1 MACALVVY
9 FSSICGDAQ
18 ARNIPSAPDACS
30 HRRYRR
36 ARGMPGSQP
45 EVHMASSLRKLARAI
60 LGAAPARPAEVSPA
74 SFPSGRA
81 LTSID
86 ELVNR
91 AASIP
96 RMLSSESGKFLYALC
111 YMQQIAG
118 DVVEIGS
125 WQGYSTSFLAS
136 AVRDS
141 GNGMLYAID
150 HFRGNVGKEDRY
162 RVGTD
167 DLSDLRANF
176 ERNMR
181 QLGLRDH
188 LTLLDMPNEQA
199 VKRLAG
205 RNVRF
210 LFIDGDHT
218 REGVQKDIGL
228 FFPHLLPGAI
238 VVFDDFAARF
248 PGVVEATDELLGR
261 TPVRRV
267 FSYRNTLVLSL

>member
-1 MACALVVY
+1 MRRRRCGRGVREIFGSRSEVVM
-9 FSSICGDAQ
+9 
-18 ARNIPSAPDACS
+18 PSA
-30 HRRYRR
+30 
-36 ARGMPGSQP
+36 
-45 EVHMASSLRKLARAI
+45 LRKLARAL
-60 LGAAPARPAEVSPA
+60 LGAAPAAPESVPPV

-81 LTSID
+81 FSSTD

-111 YMQQIAG
+111 YMQQISG

-141 GNGMLYAID
+141 RNGMLYAID

-162 RVGTD
+162 RVGAD
-167 DLSDLRANF
+167 DLNDLRGNF

-181 QLGLRDH
+181 RLALWEN
-188 LTLLDMPNEQA
+188 LELLDMPNEQA
-199 VKRLAG
+199 VARLAG
-205 RNVRF
+205 RAVRF

-218 REGVQKDIGL
+218 REGVTKDIGL
-228 FFPHLLPGAI
+228 FFPLLLPGAI

-248 PGVVEATDELLGR
+248 PGVVEATDEMLGR
-261 TPVRRV
+261 TAVQRV
-267 FSYRNTLVLSL
+267 FSYKNTLVLSL